1 MKNSHVKYENAFFL
15 LIHFILSISRVN
27 KPQTTTMKARER
39 ITAAIIIL
47 QDPTHHSDTV
57 CTDYHFHQRLF
68 QKSHSLLSQFQFCE

>member
-39 ITAAIIIL
+39 ITAAINIASPNPIA
-47 QDPTHHSDTV
+47 
-57 CTDYHFHQRLF
+57 
-68 QKSHSLLSQFQFCE
+68 